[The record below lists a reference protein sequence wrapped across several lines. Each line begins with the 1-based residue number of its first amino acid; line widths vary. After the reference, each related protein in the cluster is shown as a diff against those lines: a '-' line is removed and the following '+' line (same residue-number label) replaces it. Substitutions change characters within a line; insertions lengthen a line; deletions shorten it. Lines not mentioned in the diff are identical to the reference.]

1 MKLNYKD
8 TLQYKEDKKLF
19 KLLLGSS
26 ITFFMIFFLLF
37 LGLFFFLKRESLEIA
52 SIVCLTGIF
61 LYLLFDL
68 PFIIKTV
75 MVKHNMNSI
84 LKNMDD
90 IYIFQ
95 IMFKDYAN
103 HCFFQSKFT
112 LSFKYGNETKEL
124 TTSWIYDSN
133 NLANS
138 LVEVGYI
145 ESLNKIIVI
154 KKY

>member
-19 KLLLGSS
+19 KLLLGTS

-37 LGLFFFLKRESLEIA
+37 LGVFFFLKRESLEIA

-90 IYIFQ
+90 IYSKLCLRIMQTIVFFKANLLCRLNMETRQKSLQHLGYMIQ
-95 IMFKDYAN
+95 II
-103 HCFFQSKFT
+103 
-112 LSFKYGNETKEL
+112 
-124 TTSWIYDSN
+124 W
-133 NLANS
+133 
-138 LVEVGYI
+138 
-145 ESLNKIIVI
+145 
-154 KKY
+154 

>member
-19 KLLLGSS
+19 KLLLGTS

-90 IYIFQ
+90 IYSKLCLRIMQTIVFFKANLLCRLNMETRQKSLQHLGYMIQ
-95 IMFKDYAN
+95 IIWQI
-103 HCFFQSKFT
+103 HLSK
-112 LSFKYGNETKEL
+112 LDILK
-124 TTSWIYDSN
+124 
-133 NLANS
+133 
-138 LVEVGYI
+138 V
-145 ESLNKIIVI
+145 
-154 KKY
+154 